1 MEKKT
6 KTIIGCLVIV
16 FIIVVLGIG
25 SCVYMIYSEVMDIPE
40 YAKKEVIYSE
50 YKDLI
55 SDVDDTVSSSKD
67 LLALASLLR
76 KKDYPENILY
86 LKIEEENNKSGQDN
100 QTVEILKIFNWTS
113 HGFSIVNGAG
123 YGSLT
128 NSAGVKKKIIIIDRV
143 VSNQKGKTINY
154 VIYIERK

>member
-25 SCVYMIYSEVMDIPE
+25 SCVYMIYSEVMDFPE
-40 YAKKEVIYSE
+40 YAKKEVVYNE

-55 SDVDDTVSSSKD
+55 SDVDDTVLSSKD
-67 LLALASLLR
+67 LIALATLLR
-76 KKDYPENILY
+76 KKDYPENMLY
-86 LKIEEENNKSGQDN
+86 LKIEEESGQDN
-100 QTVEILKIFNWTS
+100 QTVEILKNFNWTS
-113 HGFSIVNGAG
+113 HSFSIVNGAG
-123 YGSLT
+123 YGSLA
-128 NSAGVKKKIIIIDRV
+128 NSAGVKKEIIIIDRV
-143 VSNQKGKTINY
+143 VSNQKGNTINY